1 MAAPIPTVALISGGK
16 DSFFS
21 LLHSNANGFQV
32 IALANLHPPVPS
44 STSQTSDHGDD
55 SEDLNS
61 FMYQT
66 VGHTV
71 LPHYASILNI
81 PLYRAAITG
90 SSVNQELSYHP
101 NSTGSVDGSKQE
113 EEVDEI
119 ENLYDLLHS
128 IKLKHPELRA
138 VCSGAILSS
147 YQRTRVESVCQ
158 RLGLISIAW
167 LWQRKQERVLQEM
180 DVVGLDARIIKVASL
195 GLDERWL
202 GRSVADYKTR
212 MALEGIKK
220 KYGGNVAGEGG
231 EFETLVMGCK
241 GWGKK
246 VEVLKSEVVNEGG
259 GVAWM
264 RFLETK
270 VVDAEYEEMT
280 LPEKPPPLDGEF
292 KEVLEY
298 VKGIEPSARDRILS
312 SIHHA
317 ATEPFRMTVQISPHN
332 IHITNLHSIT
342 GGIAEQVSSIFSQ
355 LQEHLPKASSTF
367 QQITSTLLL
376 LRSMDDFQDINKVY
390 STYFSGFPN
399 PPSRVCV
406 AIGDSMP
413 KNIDVLLSIVADMP
427 ELGDKRQALH
437 VQSRSYWAPA
447 NVGPYSQAISVG
459 GVVSVAGMIGLVPET
474 MKVWESEGV
483 RGETVLALQSMVRV
497 GREMNIHGKCG
508 WLGGVGFVVED
519 ADVKIMKGAWR
530 KWFERRNEVE
540 EDNELDQDIDEGY
553 FEKSDQDITS
563 PVLPEAIT
571 PPPLVI
577 VQVPQLPVG
586 SHVEFACQGVDS
598 AFLNRLAAVAADQD
612 DDDDEDDTTAPA
624 QNPSA
629 LHIETKSSKPQ
640 DNNLQYHSVSFG
652 VQQLTWGVSNEGVQ
666 NEIDQLKT
674 LARSIS
680 TLQKVGYKSVSVTL
694 YLSPDLWVHADSVI
708 KHLADDGFSGVCC
721 VPTFGVWWAADVDDV
736 KKQREYR
743 VGFTM
748 RAVKG

>member
-1 MAAPIPTVALISGGK
+1 MAASIPTVALISGGK

-32 IALANLHPPVPS
+32 IALANLHPPVVS
-44 STSQTSDHGDD
+44 SSQTSDHDD
-55 SEDLNS
+55 SDDLNS

-71 LPHYASILNI
+71 LPHYSSILNI

-90 SSVNQELSYHP
+90 SSVNQDLSYHP
-101 NSTGSVDGSKQE
+101 NATASVNGGKQE
-113 EEVDEI
+113 ENEEVDEI

-167 LWQRKQERVLQEM
+167 LWQRKQERVLREM

-202 GRSVADYKTR
+202 GRSVADFKTR
-212 MALEGIKK
+212 MALENIKK

-246 VEVLKSEVVNEGG
+246 VEVLESEIVNEGG
-259 GVAWM
+259 GVAWTK
-264 RFLETK
+264 FLETK
-270 VVDAEYEEMT
+270 IVDAEHEEMT
-280 LPEKPPPLDGEF
+280 VPEKPPPLDGEF
-292 KEVLEY
+292 EAVFEY
-298 VKGIEPSARDRILS
+298 VKEIEPSIRDKIQS
-312 SIHHA
+312 PTHHA
-317 ATEPFRMTVQISPHN
+317 ATEPFRTTAQVSPHN
-332 IHITNLHSIT
+332 IYIANLHSVI
-342 GGIAEQVSSIFSQ
+342 GGIAEQVNSIFSQ
-355 LQEHLPKASSTF
+355 LQERLSKSSSTLR
-367 QQITSTLLL
+367 QITSTLLL
-376 LRSMDDFQDINKVY
+376 LRSMDDFQEINKVY
-390 STYFSGFPN
+390 SSYFTGFPN

-413 KNIDVLLSIVADMP
+413 GDIGVLLSVVVDMP
-427 ELGDKRQALH
+427 EPGDKRQALH
-437 VQSRSYWAPA
+437 VQSRSYWVPA
-447 NVGPYSQAISVG
+447 NVGPYSQVIAVG
-459 GVVSVAGMIGLVPET
+459 GVVSVAGMIGLVPES

-508 WLGGVGFVVED
+508 WLGGVGFVVD
-519 ADVKIMKGAWR
+519 DKDVGVMKGAWK
-530 KWFERRNEVE
+530 KWFEGLNE
-540 EDNELDQDIDEGY
+540 EDDGELDQDVDESY

-563 PVLPEAIT
+563 PVSSGVFT
-571 PPPLVI
+571 SPPLVI

-598 AFLNRLAAVAADQD
+598 TFLTRAAAAAADE
-612 DDDDEDDTTAPA
+612 DDEDDEEDTTALA
-624 QNPSA
+624 QNPST
-629 LHIETKSSKPQ
+629 LQIETDSSKPHG
-640 DNNLQYHSVSFG
+640 NSFQYHSVSFG
-652 VQQLTWGVSNEGVQ
+652 LQQLIWGVSDEEGGDL
-666 NEIDQLKT
+666 DQLKT
-674 LARSIS
+674 LATRMV
-680 TLQKVGYKSVSVTL
+680 TLQKAGYKSVSVTL
-694 YLSPDLWVHADSVI
+694 YLSTDLWAHADSLI
-708 KHLADDGFSGVCC
+708 RHLADVGLPGVCC
-721 VPTFGVWWAADVDDV
+721 VPIFGVWWAADDDV
-736 KKQREYR
+736 KKQWEYR
-743 VGFTM
+743 VGFTI